1 MDNTEQDIIPID
13 GRVEDFRK
21 HLEANPRTILSA
33 RFGDGKSFFL
43 NKVIE
48 ESKEDTTYIV
58 VHPVHY
64 QVSDNKDIFE
74 LVKRDILLQMIGLGM
89 ISANYEIPEHI
100 IFSYYLQHNTT
111 DIAKDLLSSLF
122 KVLPNIAT
130 TTPIANS
137 LGGFGGL
144 GFSAI
149 IEGIKSLRNNY
160 ISFRGNLGLDTD
172 KLIETFLKE
181 TECFKNNSIKSDAIT
196 ALIRENIERWQNE
209 EQDKEQDKKRKRVVL
224 VFEDMDRIDP
234 AHLFRIM
241 NVLSSQIDANCIT
254 DEAPSG
260 VTKNRF
266 GVDNVVLVLD
276 YDNLKSIFHHFYG
289 ENTDFSGYI
298 HKFAPKEVFHFSL
311 GSEREKYLMNL
322 ISRITGFKEESFYSS
337 PGTKPSVSMLLFE
350 KDLRKILNCLD
361 RLELGIRPNAQHGN
375 IILSEGILKFIIFL
389 RRMGCSE
396 MYIQDYLLHLSD
408 KSINIDR
415 GKLRPAYT
423 EPLVDFFELW
433 ALGLRHINNNTSGS
447 VILGYAIDNKTCLQV
462 DYDLDAMGKD
472 KVKITAY
479 IPHNNEMVSGKIR
492 RFEEIF
498 EALFKYIHN
507 NSD

>member
-89 ISANYEIPEHI
+89 LPQDYEIPEHI
-100 IFSYYLQHNTT
+100 IFSYYLQHNTI

-149 IEGIKSLRNNY
+149 IEGIKSLRSNY
-160 ISFRGNLGLDTD
+160 TSFRGNLGLDTD

-181 TECFKNNSIKSDAIT
+181 TECLKNNSIKSDAIT
-196 ALIRENIERWQNE
+196 TLIRENIERWQKE
-209 EQDKEQDKKRKRVVL
+209 EGKRVVL
-224 VFEDMDRIDP
+224 VFEDMDRLDP

-241 NVLSSQIDANCIT
+241 NVLSSQIDANCTIN
-254 DEAPSG
+254 EAPSG

-266 GVDNVVLVLD
+266 GVNNVVLVLD

-298 HKFAPKEVFHFSL
+298 YKFAPKEVFHFSL
-311 GSEREKYLMNL
+311 GSEREKYLINL

-337 PGTKPSVSMLLFE
+337 PGTEPSVSMLLFE

-361 RLELGIRPNAQHGN
+361 RLELGIRPNAKHGN

-396 MYIQDYLLHLSD
+396 TYIQDYLLHLSN
-408 KSINIDR
+408 KSINIDI
-415 GKLRPAYT
+415 GMLLPIYT
-423 EPLVDFFELW
+423 EPLVEFFELW
-433 ALGLRHINNNTSGS
+433 ALGLRHINNDTSGS

-472 KVKITAY
+472 KVKITDL
-479 IPHNNEMVSGKIR
+479 IPHNDERVSGRIR
-492 RFEEIF
+492 RFKEIF
-498 EALFKYIHN
+498 EALFEYIYVY
-507 NSD
+507 SD